1 MSKLLDKNFYTS
13 RIVVIF
19 EVLNYC
25 HYMSKSQSYLW
36 NRILE
41 VNKEIKQTK
50 DALEIWQKQLLLQV
64 LIRQLK
70 EDMGQEEYQN
80 FIESSRKLLNPA

>member
-1 MSKLLDKNFYTS
+1 
-13 RIVVIF
+13 
-19 EVLNYC
+19 
-25 HYMSKSQSYLW
+25 MSKSQSYLW

-41 VNKEIKQTK
+41 VNKEIKQTQ
-50 DALEIWQKQLLLQV
+50 DALERWEKQLLLQV

-70 EDMGQEEYQN
+70 EDMGEEAYQN

>member
-1 MSKLLDKNFYTS
+1 
-13 RIVVIF
+13 
-19 EVLNYC
+19 
-25 HYMSKSQSYLW
+25 MSKSQSYLW

-50 DALEIWQKQLLLQV
+50 DALDRWEKQLLLQV

-70 EDMGQEEYQN
+70 EDMGEED
-80 FIESSRKLLNPA
+80 